1 MLIVLYAIMLWR
13 GTRIAMNSKG
23 LFEMVLASCLSAVL
37 AAQVV
42 VNLGVVAGVVPPKG
56 LVLPFM
62 SYGASALISHM
73 LMVAIL
79 LRVGLETRRS
89 EIAVEQAAAVR
100 PLARAGA

>member
-1 MLIVLYAIMLWR
+1 
-13 GTRIAMNSKG
+13 MNAKG

-42 VNLGVVAGVVPPKG
+42 VNLGVVAGLVPPKG

-73 LMVAIL
+73 VMIAIL

-89 EIAVEQAAAVR
+89 EIAAEQAVQRA
-100 PLARAGA
+100 PARAGA